1 MKKYKR
7 RQYLINKPL
16 QFAYAGIAVWLLL
29 VGIILIG
36 SFTYYITLNT
46 ILVQMETAGNIPF
59 DAYQLVKTINSM
71 LVKRIGLL
79 LIFLIVVA
87 GILEIWYLH
96 RIAGPIYRIEK
107 VLKEVM
113 EGKEFTPI
121 KLREKDFFKSI
132 AETIN
137 KFMSCQEERGKKTK
151 D

>member
-1 MKKYKR
+1 
-7 RQYLINKPL
+7 
-16 QFAYAGIAVWLLL
+16 
-29 VGIILIG
+29 
-36 SFTYYITLNT
+36 
-46 ILVQMETAGNIPF
+46 METAGNIPF

-79 LIFLIVVA
+79 LIFLVVVA

-107 VLKEVM
+107 VLKETL
-113 EGKEFTPI
+113 EGKGFTPI